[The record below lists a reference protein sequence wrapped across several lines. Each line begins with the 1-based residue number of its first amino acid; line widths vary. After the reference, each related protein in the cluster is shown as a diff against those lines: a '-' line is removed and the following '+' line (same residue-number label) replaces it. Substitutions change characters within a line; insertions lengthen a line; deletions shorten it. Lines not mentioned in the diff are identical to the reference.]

1 MRIVTVIVT
10 CTILPS
16 TLNRSQLDMV
26 LAEVRS
32 CEVSSAAVL
41 LTETVFA

>member
-16 TLNRSQLDMV
+16 ALNGSQLDTM

-32 CEVSSAAVL
+32 CEESSAAVL